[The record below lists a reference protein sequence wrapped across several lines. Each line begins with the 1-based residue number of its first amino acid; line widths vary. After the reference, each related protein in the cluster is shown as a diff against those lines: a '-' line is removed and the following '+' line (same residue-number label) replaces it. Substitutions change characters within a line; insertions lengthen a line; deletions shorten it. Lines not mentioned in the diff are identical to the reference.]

1 MKSGPYSIYTDG
13 SNDNGLKK
21 MMPITVSV
29 EDDTKELGISNEFL
43 DICMTET
50 STAEGIIINY
60 YKIIPTY
67 WMIEILTK
75 R

>member
-21 MMPITVSV
+21 MMPITISV
-29 EDDTKELGISNEFL
+29 EDDDKELGISNEFL

-50 STAEGIIINY
+50 STAEGIIITSY
-60 YKIIPTY
+60 QLTPTY
-67 WMIEILTK
+67 
-75 R
+75 